1 MKKAI
6 LNVKEKTLTFNFKN
20 ELFVLD
26 VSDIEDD
33 HWDTITCKDNIQYD
47 INFWFLDSKNCWRLD
62 VYNLKTVEGTVEI
75 DALDCIYE
83 VEPIE
88 YKDNFL
94 CENLSSSQEV
104 KKIKT
109 EDKHNI
115 LFEKNTIVLKGI
127 FAWMLYVDMAI
138 LLISFLIKFSIF
150 IVTLL
155 K

>member
-20 ELFVLD
+20 EFFVLD

-33 HWDTITCKDNIQYD
+33 HWDTFTCKDNIQYD
-47 INFWFLDSKNCWRLD
+47 INFWFCDLDNCWRLG

-75 DALDCIYE
+75 DALDFIYE

-94 CENLSSSQEV
+94 CESLSIPQEV
-104 KKIKT
+104 KTK
-109 EDKHNI
+109 DKHNI
-115 LFEKNTIVLKGI
+115 FFEKNTIVLKGI
-127 FAWMLYVDMAI
+127 FAWLLYVNMVI
-138 LLISFLIKFSIF
+138 LLISFLIKFLIF
-150 IVTLL
+150 VVTLF